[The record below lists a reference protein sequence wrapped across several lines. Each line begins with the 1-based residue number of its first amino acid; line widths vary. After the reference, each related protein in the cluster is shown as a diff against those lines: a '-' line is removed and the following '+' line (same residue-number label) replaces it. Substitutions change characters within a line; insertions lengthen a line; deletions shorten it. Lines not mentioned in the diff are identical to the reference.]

1 MWHRLFRLP
10 FSVSATYFGY
20 GATSG
25 AAHAAC
31 DQDNAA
37 GDRGWSGGVVGVW
50 PAGVGPTG
58 RLCWAAG
65 GALSALEGHGP
76 QPACIFVD
84 SALPAHAV
92 GCSVRV
98 SCSANSELYEGMRV
112 VCVWVRHFFTIGPPI
127 WEPEPGSAP
136 SCMFYIASACPSG
149 CALHTRQVHTAHFT
163 CSFSHHK
170 DMLCIVGAGDQV
182 SDLESDPAV
191 EAAHLPSRAPL
202 KRVSRLF
209 ALSSRCS

>member
-1 MWHRLFRLP
+1 MPPRAQFTPPTLAVAPPAPPFTPHALRYGLVPFERARDRPCPPLLRRETLILP
-10 FSVSATYFGY
+10 SPHPDPSVASLRIPLLHHIYPLQTYPMRRR
-20 GATSG
+20 TRP
-25 AAHAAC
+25 
-31 DQDNAA
+31 AA
-37 GDRGWSGGVVGVW
+37 GAGQVGWRVCGRPAWGRRGGS
-50 PAGVGPTG
+50 

-127 WEPEPGSAP
+127 IRSLAKW
-136 SCMFYIASACPSG
+136 
-149 CALHTRQVHTAHFT
+149 
-163 CSFSHHK
+163 
-170 DMLCIVGAGDQV
+170 
-182 SDLESDPAV
+182 
-191 EAAHLPSRAPL
+191 
-202 KRVSRLF
+202 
-209 ALSSRCS
+209 